1 MKNVILFL
9 LLLSVSS
16 SFSQENKVLF
26 SELSSEKID
35 ANQVIGLDKFG
46 FLYYTKDNVF
56 IKKKA
61 SKTFEYK
68 NLSLGKIEKIDIQN
82 PLKIVL
88 FYKNFNTVVTLDNQ
102 LNEIQKINFSEN
114 EKQIAVEATGMSSQN
129 RFWIFNNLTQKI
141 GLYDYLSN
149 DYVELTQAFQ
159 GNLKYY
165 QTNFNAFQWI
175 DEQLNWFDCSVFGK
189 ITNLGKVP
197 DFEKIQIIDQ
207 NYLLFLKENNLFLKD
222 LKTQETKLL
231 KKGDKTI
238 ESFFY
243 SEENLVIFTNQQIT
257 IYKFILP

>member
-9 LLLSVSS
+9 LLLSVSG
-16 SFSQENKVLF
+16 SFSQEKKVLL

-35 ANQVIGLDKFG
+35 ANQVNGFDKFG
-46 FLYYTKDNVF
+46 FLYFIKNNVF
-56 IKKKA
+56 IKKKE

-68 NLSLGKIEKIDIQN
+68 NLSLGKIEKVDIQN

-88 FYKNFNTVVTLDNQ
+88 FYKNFNTIVTLDNQ
-102 LNEIQKINFSEN
+102 LNEIQKVNFSDN
-114 EKQIAVEATGMSSQN
+114 EKQIVVEATGIASQN

-141 GLYDYLSN
+141 GLYDYLNN
-149 DYVELTQAFQ
+149 DYVELTQAIQ

-165 QTNFNAFQWI
+165 QTTFNDFQWI
-175 DEQLNWFDCSVFGK
+175 DEQLNCFDCSIFGK

-197 DFEKIQIIDQ
+197 DFDKIQLIDQ
-207 NYLLFLKENNLFLKD
+207 KHLLFTKENNLFLKD
-222 LKTQETKLL
+222 LKTQETQMI
-231 KKGDKTI
+231 KKGEKTI

-257 IYKFILP
+257 IYKIILP

>member
-1 MKNVILFL
+1 MKTATLFL
-9 LLLSVSS
+9 FVMSFSIL
-16 SFSQENKVLF
+16 FSQEKKVLL
-26 SELSSEKID
+26 SEVSSERID
-35 ANQVIGLDKFG
+35 ANQVIGVDKFG
-46 FLYYTKDNVF
+46 YLYYTEDNVF
-56 IKKKA
+56 TKKKA
-61 SKTFEYK
+61 SKAFEYK

-102 LNEIQKINFSEN
+102 LNEIQKINFTEN
-114 EKQIAVEATGMSSQN
+114 EKQIVVEATGMASQN

-141 GLYDYLSN
+141 GLYDYLN
-149 DYVELTQAFQ
+149 NEYVELTQAFQ

-175 DEQLNWFDCSVFGK
+175 DEQLNWYECSVFGIIK
-189 ITNLGKVP
+189 NLGKVP
-197 DFEKIQIIDQ
+197 AFDKIQMIDQ

-222 LKTQETKLL
+222 LKTQETQLL
-231 KKGDKTI
+231 KSGDKTI

-257 IYKFILP
+257 IYKIILL